1 MNLNEASKISI
12 NGILF
17 TLLTILNNSCQ
28 KNNLDRNPYLQ
39 EFEFE
44 YSVNLNLPQYDNI
57 KYAGGNILIPQIG
70 IKGVYLFNLS
80 GNSFFAWEASCP
92 NHNPNNCSQMK
103 NIGVLIQCEC
113 ENFKY
118 SLATGQLIDEATEPK
133 KYYPLLNYPVKK
145 NGSNLIISN

>member
-1 MNLNEASKISI
+1 MNLNEASKIFI

-57 KYAGGNILIPQIG
+57 KYAGGNILIPQTG

-80 GNSFFAWEASCP
+80 GNSFFAWEASCLLYT
-92 NHNPNNCSQMK
+92 S
-103 NIGVLIQCEC
+103 
-113 ENFKY
+113 
-118 SLATGQLIDEATEPK
+118 AAADE
-133 KYYPLLNYPVKK
+133 
-145 NGSNLIISN
+145 